1 MMTNITYG
9 TFLFFGSSLV
19 VGIFFTYFSMPET
32 KGLSLEEMDI
42 LFNIPGLANKKR
54 AKADKIIEDIRA
66 AEDLVG
72 GEMKSDFEHEHVE
85 RQETA

>member
-1 MMTNITYG
+1 MTNITYG

-19 VGIFFTYFSMPET
+19 VGIFFVFFSMPET

-54 AKADKIIEDIRA
+54 AKANQMIEDIRA
-66 AEDLVG
+66 AENLVG
-72 GEMKSDFEHEHVE
+72 GEMKRDLEHEHIEGQKTV
-85 RQETA
+85 

>member
-19 VGIFFTYFSMPET
+19 VGIFFVYFSMPET
-32 KGLSLEEMDI
+32 RGLSLEEMDI
-42 LFNIPGLANKKR
+42 LFNIPGLVNKKR

-66 AEDLVG
+66 AEKLVA
-72 GEMKSDFEHEHVE
+72 GEMKNDLEHEHVE